1 MSHKTAEENLNALE
15 ELRDMVN
22 QERSMFSDRLT
33 SPGMGADSYNQ
44 NL

>member
-1 MSHKTAEENLNALE
+1 MDHKTDQDNLNALE

-22 QERSMFSDRLT
+22 QEKSMFSDGLT
-33 SPGMGADSYNQ
+33 SPGIGADSYN